1 MKMPE
6 TQSDKAP
13 AEQPPKIS
21 VVVPV
26 YKVEKFVAECLES
39 ILSQD
44 FDSFEVVVVDDG
56 YSDH

>member
-1 MKMPE
+1 MKISQQ
-6 TQSDKAP
+6 TDG
-13 AEQPPKIS
+13 AEAPKIS

-39 ILSQD
+39 ILARD